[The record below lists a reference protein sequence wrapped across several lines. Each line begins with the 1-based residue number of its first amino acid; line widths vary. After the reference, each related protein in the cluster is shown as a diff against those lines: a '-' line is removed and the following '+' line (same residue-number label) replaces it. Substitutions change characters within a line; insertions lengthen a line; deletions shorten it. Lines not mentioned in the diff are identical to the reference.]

1 MRAYIHH
8 VTIPRPP
15 ASARATRTFYGELLG
30 LPELT
35 PRGDEGSDRTLCFGA
50 GVTEIHLIVEEIFG
64 QDRSGRHFCLA
75 VDDVE
80 TLRLRLEEAGVAVVG
95 EGLRQASPSYFIR
108 DPFGNL
114 LEIVTITSDQSA

>member
-1 MRAYIHH
+1 MRLHH

-15 ASARATRTFYGELLG
+15 GSATTARRFYGDLLG
-30 LPELT
+30 LSEIAL
-35 PRGDEGSDRTLCFGA
+35 GDEEENEQAIWFGA
-50 GVTEIHLIVEEIFG
+50 GDTEIHLIVEELGG

-80 TLRLRLEEAGVAVVG
+80 ALRLRLQAAGVAVVG
-95 EGLRQASPSYFIR
+95 EGPRRHYPRYFIR

-114 LEIVTITSDQSA
+114 LEIATYAQDSTI